1 MNQPIPWTVKDITLS
16 LGLEQSEQESGFSFE
31 GVSTDSR
38 SMAVLVLFV
47 ALKGERFDGHACI
60 PDLIKRGI
68 RGFVVEKDFVVE
80 EGFADKDQQK
90 ILDHA
95 PEVLFFRVDNTLTAL
110 GDLARFQ
117 RLRAGVKVVAITG
130 SNGKTSTRKMTGE
143 IFNRRFNT
151 LTTMGNLNNEIGL
164 PLTLLKLSLDHEW
177 AVVEM
182 GMNHT
187 GEINRLAS
195 IALPD
200 IGVIT
205 NTAACHLEGLGT
217 VEGVARAKAE
227 LLPHITANG
236 SAVLNLDD
244 PNFEILESAA
254 RANGA
259 IRDIVCFTTAGG
271 NRNCVKAT
279 AIDARP
285 AGIGFTLETP
295 TPYSCVCDVL
305 LPTPGLFMVSNAL
318 AASCAALAA
327 GIPMEIVK
335 DGLEAFEPEPGRML
349 VVPGFNNTTIIDDA
363 YNANPGSVA
372 AALETLERA
381 SGLNPSIAVIGDM
394 LELGDQAESFHRRI
408 GVLAAESGVV
418 KLYAHGPMACHVI
431 DGAVGAGLPGKATM
445 VGTREEI
452 LADLLSKTPT
462 NAWILVKGSRGMHLE
477 KIVTGL
483 KRSTTIARGKEM
495 FPRVGN

>member
-1 MNQPIPWTVKDITLS
+1 MNKPIPWTVKEITLA
-16 LGLEQSEQESGFSFE
+16 LGLQALEQENGLAFE

-38 SMAVLVLFV
+38 SIDARDLFV
-47 ALKGERFDGHACI
+47 ALRGELFDGHTFI
-60 PDLIKRGI
+60 PDLVKRGI
-68 RGFVVEKDFVVE
+68 KGFVVEKNFPGQNGQEISDRGPDVV
-80 EGFADKDQQK
+80 
-90 ILDHA
+90 
-95 PEVLFFRVDNTLTAL
+95 FFRVDNTLTAL
-110 GDLARFQ
+110 GALARFQ

-143 IFNRRFNT
+143 IFHRRFNT
-151 LTTMGNLNNEIGL
+151 LTTMGNFNNEIGL

-182 GMNHT
+182 GMNHA

-244 PNFEILESAA
+244 PNFEILETAT
-254 RANGA
+254 RANKA
-259 IRDIVCFTTAGG
+259 IRDIFCFTTTAETGD
-271 NRNCVKAT
+271 CVKARL
-279 AIDARP
+279 IEARP
-285 AGIGFTLETP
+285 GGTGFTLDSP
-295 TPYSCVCDVL
+295 SNGAWDVL

-318 AASCAALAA
+318 AAACAALAA
-327 GIPMEIVK
+327 GIPMETVK
-335 DGLEAFEPEPGRML
+335 QGLEAFEPEPGRML
-349 VVPGFNNTTIIDDA
+349 LVPGFNNTTIIDDA

-381 SGLNPSIAVIGDM
+381 SEANASIAVLGDM
-394 LELGDQAESFHRRI
+394 LELGEQSAVFHRRI
-408 GVLAAESGVV
+408 GALAAESGVV
-418 KLYAHGPMACHVI
+418 KLYAHGAMACHVI
-431 DGAVGAGLPGKATM
+431 AGAVERGLSGEAVMAGS
-445 VGTREEI
+445 REEI
-452 LADLLSKTPT
+452 VADLLKNTPPK
-462 NAWILVKGSRGMHLE
+462 AWILVKGSRGMHLE

-483 KRSTTIARGKEM
+483 KRSTTIARGEDIS
-495 FPRVGN
+495 PHVGN

>member
-1 MNQPIPWTVKDITLS
+1 MNKPIPWTVKEITRA
-16 LGLEQSEQESGFSFE
+16 LGLKQLDQDSGLAFE

-38 SMAVLVLFV
+38 SIHIRDLFV
-47 ALKGERFDGHACI
+47 ALRGEIFDGHSFI
-60 PDLIKRGI
+60 PDLTERGVK
-68 RGFVVEKDFVVE
+68 GFVVQRDFSVQNEQEILGSWPGVV
-80 EGFADKDQQK
+80 
-90 ILDHA
+90 
-95 PEVLFFRVDNTLTAL
+95 FFRVDNTLTAL

-130 SNGKTSTRKMTGE
+130 SNGKTSTRKMTGG
-143 IFNRRFNT
+143 IFHRRFNT

-182 GMNHT
+182 GMNHG
-187 GEINRLAS
+187 GEIDRLAS

-227 LLPHITANG
+227 LLPHIARHG

-244 PNFEILESAA
+244 SNFEILEAAA
-254 RANGA
+254 RTNDA
-259 IRDIVCFTTAGG
+259 IREIVCFSTAVEAGD
-271 NRNCVKAT
+271 CVKARQVEP
-279 AIDARP
+279 RP
-285 AGIGFTLETP
+285 GGIGFTLEAP
-295 TPYSCVCDVL
+295 AWGACGIL

-318 AASCAALAA
+318 AAACAAFAA
-327 GIPMEIVK
+327 GISMETVK
-335 DGLEAFEPEPGRML
+335 KGLEAFEPEPGRMH

-363 YNANPGSVA
+363 YNANPGSVV

-381 SGLNPSIAVIGDM
+381 SGVNPSIAVLGDM
-394 LELGDQAESFHRRI
+394 LELGEQAPGFHRRI
-408 GVLAAESGVV
+408 GVLAAESGVA
-418 KLYAHGPMACHVI
+418 KLYAYGSMACHVI
-431 DGAVGAGLPGKATM
+431 HGAVERGLSREAIM
-445 VGTREEI
+445 AGTREEI
-452 LADLLSKTPT
+452 LADLLKETPSK
-462 NAWILVKGSRGMHLE
+462 AWILVKGSRGMHLE

-483 KRSTTIARGKEM
+483 KRPTTIARGEDM
-495 FPRVGN
+495 SPHLGN